1 MAAAD
6 TGILEALRVQIRDVR
21 NEIVE
26 LLARMDHITLQELP
40 RIRADFALKIGCWE
54 QALLEAEIAGR
65 RAKRRLALAQ
75 AQANRGEEPQM
86 AAIDERLDEEL
97 ASWMAKAE
105 QMRIAYEQALS
116 YIAGRAPMGKSDAA
130 ELKRLYRTLVKR
142 LHPDVSP
149 ARGAEVSE
157 LFQLAQS
164 AYRNGDVDMLRS
176 LEVATRHLD
185 PAEDDLEGED
195 DEAMLEQELEL
206 ALIERDVMEGRLH
219 DLEDSEEMR
228 LGRLL
233 ASPEW
238 VTERTMELRGA
249 VEEWGQVRRECEERL
264 AQLRRCF
271 NGR

>member
-97 ASWMAKAE
+97 ANWMAKAE

-149 ARGAEVSE
+149 ARGA
-157 LFQLAQS
+157 
-164 AYRNGDVDMLRS
+164 
-176 LEVATRHLD
+176 
-185 PAEDDLEGED
+185 
-195 DEAMLEQELEL
+195 
-206 ALIERDVMEGRLH
+206 
-219 DLEDSEEMR
+219 
-228 LGRLL
+228 
-233 ASPEW
+233 
-238 VTERTMELRGA
+238 
-249 VEEWGQVRRECEERL
+249 
-264 AQLRRCF
+264 
-271 NGR
+271 